1 MIKFYI
7 QTNNSKNYLRCWF
20 NFDGHSITTLRSNLN
35 MCNEFDHSLT
45 SSKALPSSDNDG
57 QYQLH
62 TFLCTPKFT
71 HAKLDVHYA
80 LITNSSRHGLY
91 FEEKNLIY
99 VFHLTVLYCFI
110 ETSLN

>member
-45 SSKALPSSDNDG
+45 SSKALPSSHNDG

-62 TFLCTPKFT
+62 TFCVLQ
-71 HAKLDVHYA
+71 
-80 LITNSSRHGLY
+80 
-91 FEEKNLIY
+91 NL
-99 VFHLTVLYCFI
+99 LMQNWMFI
-110 ETSLN
+110 MH

>member
-20 NFDGHSITTLRSNLN
+20 NFDGHSITTLRSNLSV
-35 MCNEFDHSLT
+35 CNEFDHSLT

-62 TFLCTPKFT
+62 TFFVLQ
-71 HAKLDVHYA
+71 
-80 LITNSSRHGLY
+80 
-91 FEEKNLIY
+91 NLLMQNWM
-99 VFHLTVLYCFI
+99 FMNRDQEFNLFCLF
-110 ETSLN
+110 

>member
-71 HAKLDVHYA
+71 HAKLDVHNYA
-80 LITNSSRHGLY
+80 LINNSSRHGLNCERKISY
-91 FEEKNLIY
+91 DAFLSVPSFI
-99 VFHLTVLYCFI
+99 VL
-110 ETSLN
+110 

>member
-20 NFDGHSITTLRSNLN
+20 NFDGHSITTLLSNLN
-35 MCNEFDHSLT
+35 MRNEFDNKLT

-62 TFLCTPKFT
+62 SFCVLQNSLMQNWMFT
-71 HAKLDVHYA
+71 IL
-80 LITNSSRHGLY
+80 
-91 FEEKNLIY
+91 
-99 VFHLTVLYCFI
+99 
-110 ETSLN
+110 